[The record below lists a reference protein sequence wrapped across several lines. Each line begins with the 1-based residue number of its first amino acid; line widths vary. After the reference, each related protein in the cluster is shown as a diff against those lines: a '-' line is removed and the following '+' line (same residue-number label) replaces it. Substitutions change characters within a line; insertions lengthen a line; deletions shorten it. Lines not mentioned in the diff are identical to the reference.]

1 MPHAVGEFDVKLI
14 PRTPQSDDE
23 PTIGRLFLDK
33 QYHGE
38 LSGPSKGD
46 MLSNQT
52 ASTGAAVYVAVER
65 FSGTLQGRSGSFVM
79 AHVGTMTREGQKLNV
94 IIVPGS
100 GTDQLAG
107 IDGTMM
113 IRIADKKHFY
123 EIDYTLPDAG

>member
-1 MPHAVGEFDVKLI
+1 MPHAAGEFDVKLI
-14 PRTPQSDDE
+14 PRTPQSNDD
-23 PTIGRLFLDK
+23 PTIGRLLLDK
-33 QYHGE
+33 QYHGD

-65 FSGTLQGRSGSFVM
+65 FAGTLQGRQGSFVL
-79 AHVGTMTREGQKLNV
+79 AHVGTATREAQKLNV

-100 GTDQLAG
+100 GTEELAG
-107 IDGTMM
+107 IEGSMT

-123 EIDYTLPDAG
+123 EVDYVLAGA